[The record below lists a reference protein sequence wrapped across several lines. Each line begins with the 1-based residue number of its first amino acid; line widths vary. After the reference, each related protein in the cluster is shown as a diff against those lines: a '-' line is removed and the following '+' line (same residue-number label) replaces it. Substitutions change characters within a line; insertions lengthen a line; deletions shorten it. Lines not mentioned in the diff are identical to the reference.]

1 MMRDIH
7 PAHTLWYDKA
17 AEFWNE
23 ALPLG
28 NGRIGA
34 MVFGG
39 AGKER
44 ICLNEDTL
52 WTGHPRHYGLYGPE
66 DTWEKAR
73 ALAHEK
79 KYREAELLLQRDF
92 TAAPTQNYL
101 PLGDLILDFGGAEPW
116 GYRRRLDLSTGVH
129 TVEYESR
136 GVFYKRECFV
146 SAPDQVFVMRIAA
159 NDKAAVTFTMELETQ
174 LRGTVTASGKEV
186 LLKGQCPDRRIER
199 GLGQER
205 AVHVY
210 PEEKSE
216 QGIEFLA
223 IAHVETV
230 GGKVYPSQGKLRV
243 EGADAAEISFAVR
256 TSFNGW
262 DRSPVLE
269 GRPFERPAKSD
280 IQRAA
285 NRGWKKLLEAHVA
298 DHKALYDRCELNLGG
313 GPEGEKPTDERLLR
327 HMRGREDNAL
337 YALLFHFGRYL
348 TIAGSRPGTQATNLQ
363 GIWNHRLNPPWNSN
377 YTININTEMNY
388 WPVLMTNLA
397 ECSLPLHD
405 LVKELAESGK
415 RTAAEYYH
423 APGFC
428 SHHNTDLWRLST
440 PVGNGGEGVV
450 RWGVWP
456 MSAGW
461 LLREL
466 IEYWNYTGDEEF
478 LKDTLYPLVSG
489 CAEFY
494 AAMLDEDS
502 EGKLVFCPSTSPE
515 HAFVLSDGTLC
526 PIAETTAMTMAIV
539 KDIFTELLREAGT
552 LGCEGRLEETVRE
565 MLPKLRGYVLSETG
579 AVAEWA
585 EKGLVSEDEHHRHIS
600 HLYGMHPAHDIAWN
614 DPLADAVRQSLT
626 ERGDD
631 GTGWSL
637 GWKINQWARL
647 RDGDHAKKLIDM
659 QLRMV
664 ESGEEVNYAL
674 KGGSYPNLFD
684 AHPPFQI
691 DGNYGAASGIAEM
704 LVQNGENGPVFLPAL
719 PSSWKNGSVRG
730 LRIWGNKTVDL
741 TWKNGE
747 LTESKVY

>member
-1 MMRDIH
+1 MTRDIH
-7 PAHTLWYDKA
+7 PAHTLWYEKA
-17 AEFWNE
+17 AEYWNE

-79 KYREAELLLQRDF
+79 KYREAQLLLERDF
-92 TAAPTQNYL
+92 TSAPTQCYL
-101 PLGDLILDFGGAEPW
+101 PLGDLTLDFGSGSPW

-129 TVEYESR
+129 TVEYENR

-146 SAPDQVFVMRIAA
+146 SAPDQVFAMRIAA
-159 NDKAAVTFTMELETQ
+159 NDKAAVSFTMELATQ
-174 LRGTVTASGKEV
+174 LRGSVAASGREV
-186 LLKGQCPDRRIER
+186 LLKGQCPDRVIER
-199 GLGQER
+199 GLGQDKAR
-205 AVHVY
+205 HVY

-216 QGIEFLA
+216 QGVEFLA
-223 IAHVETV
+223 VAHVEAE
-230 GGKVYPSQGKLRV
+230 GGRVYASQGKLRV
-243 EGADAAEISFAVR
+243 EGADAAEIYFAVR

-262 DRSPVLE
+262 DKSPVLE
-269 GRPFERPAKSD
+269 GKPFERPAKSD

-285 NRGWKKLLEAHVA
+285 NKGWKKLLEAHIA
-298 DHKALYDRCELNLGG
+298 DHRALYDRCELDLGG
-313 GPEGEKPTDERLLR
+313 GSEGEKPTDARLLR

-337 YALLFHFGRYL
+337 YALLFHYGRYL

-397 ECSLPLHD
+397 ECALPLHD
-405 LVKELAESGK
+405 LVKELAESGT

-428 SHHNTDLWRLST
+428 SHHNTDLWRFST
-440 PVGNGGEGVV
+440 PVGNGGDGVAV
-450 RWGVWP
+450 WGIWP
-456 MSAGW
+456 MSSGW

-466 IEYWNYTGDEEF
+466 IEYWNYTGDKAF
-478 LKDTLYPLVSG
+478 LKDTLYPLLSG
-489 CAEFY
+489 CAAFY
-494 AAMLDEDS
+494 SALLDEDS

-515 HAFVLSDGTLC
+515 HNFLLEDGTRC

-539 KDIFTELLREAGT
+539 KDIFTELLRGAETLSCAG
-552 LGCEGRLEETVRE
+552 ELEKTVRE
-565 MLPKLRGYVLSETG
+565 MLPRLRGYVLNDSG
-579 AVAEWA
+579 SIAEWA
-585 EKGLVSEDEHHRHIS
+585 EKGLPSSEEHHRHIS
-600 HLYGMHPAHDIAWN
+600 HLYGMHPAHHIAH
-614 DPLADAVRQSLT
+614 DEPLADAVRQTLK

-647 RDGDHAKKLIDM
+647 RDGDHAKMLIDM

-664 ESGEEVNYAL
+664 ESGEEVNFAL

-691 DGNYGAASGIAEM
+691 DGNYGACSGIAEM
-704 LVQNGENGPVFLPAL
+704 LVQNTPEGPVFLPAL
-719 PSSWKNGSVRG
+719 PGGWKNGSVRG
-730 LRIWGNKTVDL
+730 LRVWGGKTVDL
-741 TWKNGE
+741 TWKDGK
-747 LTESKVY
+747 LTESRVY